1 MLFRS
6 DVFTLDSSRSY
17 RIEFFDTEVDSIR
30 SFDVATQRSVENL
43 KYIEINP
50 AQEIILDKDIFTK
63 AAEKLRKVYDAHV
76 NKLMK
81 RGDEYAE
88 IAENLKRRRDELC
101 EYINAQNNVQL
112 LENYLHYFYDE
123 TEYLWDYME
132 DGSLF
137 IDDDDRSEERRV
149 GKECRS
155 RWSPYH

>member
-6 DVFTLDSSRSY
+6 IREELVRLGYEKLGMVESPGEFSIRGGILDVFTPDSSRPY

-63 AAEKLRKVYDAHV
+63 AAEKLRKVYDTHV

-101 EYINAQNNVQL
+101 E
-112 LENYLHYFYDE
+112 
-123 TEYLWDYME
+123 
-132 DGSLF
+132 
-137 IDDDDRSEERRV
+137 
-149 GKECRS
+149 
-155 RWSPYH
+155 